1 MLNMFINNHHHLL
14 LLLHHLV
21 FLIQQQEFLHEAIV
35 DLLLKVRDYP
45 LLEYYQLVI
54 ENKEVQH
61 QLVLFDQVIY

>member
-1 MLNMFINNHHHLL
+1 
-14 LLLHHLV
+14 
-21 FLIQQQEFLHEAIV
+21 LHEAIV